1 MKITNN
7 YNYDNVY
14 LKDSFNNT
22 KKKYV
27 AEYIYMI
34 NDKSG
39 QKKEKKF
46 TSKYVST
53 IDIPYAKYIL
63 K

>member
-1 MKITNN
+1 MKISNN

-46 TSKYVST
+46 TKQ
-53 IDIPYAKYIL
+53 
-63 K
+63 